1 MRHLFYSLRGLL
13 CFLFIFLCIRPGTN
27 AQDVSWNGRQEQHR
41 KRTSIK
47 SMMLTDALRN
57 IAQRYQVSF
66 DYDSEALQQKQVTAE
81 KVLLHLRSTQGQYN
95 NLDDLLKDLLQP
107 FGMKVKQFRQHSYT
121 IYNPAQ
127 AAPAEND
134 KVPPAD
140 NALLPADTTISGKVV
155 DAANGQPLPGVSVVI
170 KGTSKGIVSDAE
182 GQYRLQAPN
191 GNATLLFQYIGFE
204 PRELS
209 ATDNATASVA
219 LTATTSSLS
228 EVVVTGYTT
237 QQKKDI
243 TGSVAVVK
251 TKDLLSVP
259 AGNFGQQLQGR
270 AAGVT
275 TSSNGAPGAG
285 VSIRIRGIGTINDN
299 GPLYVIDGVSTRSQS
314 LNSLNPNDIESLQVL
329 KDAAA
334 ASIYGAQAS
343 NGVVIITTKK
353 GKAGVSK
360 ISYDA
365 YYGMQYPGK
374 GPEMLN
380 TREWSDLIWT
390 SLKNAGQVSGNGNP
404 NHPQFGNGP
413 QPVVPYYILP
423 SGKQQGQVDENT
435 YDLTTN
441 QIVRANQDG
450 TDWYRQIFAP
460 ASIQNHQ
467 LTGSGG
473 TEKGNYAFGLNYF
486 NQEGILKYTYFKR
499 YSARINTE
507 LVVKKNIRF
516 GENLQVAFTE
526 SAGGDYASGEGN
538 AIVQAM
544 RVPPIIPV
552 YDIAGNFAGTRG
564 AGLGNSSNPYALLY
578 RGKDNKTKGF
588 RAFGNAYAEI
598 TLLKGL
604 QFRSSFGIDYTNWSG
619 YSFSY
624 LNPEHSE
631 PAANNSFSEN
641 SAYNLRWVF
650 TNTLNYKRTLGQ
662 HTVNLLLGTEAIS
675 EKGRNLSGGRVNYF
689 STSELIWNL
698 NNGDPSTQ
706 TNSSSQTETALAS
719 MFGRVDYAYRDKYL
733 FTGILRRDGV
743 SRFAPAERYGI
754 FPAASVGWRLSE
766 EPFLKG
772 IGWLDELKLRAGI
785 GATGNQEIPRAYNY
799 AYEYGTSPRNS
810 NYDLG
815 GTSNSTVIGY
825 YLANLG
831 NPATVWESTVMTN
844 IGLDIAMLK
853 GRLEVNAEVYDRRTN
868 DMLTQPQLTAL
879 AGRATAPFVNIGDM
893 RNTGLDLGINYR
905 DKIAGQLQYDIG
917 VTFSHYKN
925 EVLRLGEAGT
935 EQIFSGGTRYG
946 TITLTQKG
954 QPVSMFY
961 GYEIEGIF
969 QNEQEV
975 KSHALQTGMDKN
987 NPAKFVGKYKLRDI
1001 DGDGTVTLNDRTYIG
1016 NPHPDFTYGLNISLA
1031 WRNFD
1036 FNMYLYGS
1044 QGNDIYNITKYYTD
1058 FQTFAG
1064 NRSKRMLYDSWRPDN
1079 PDARLPILN
1088 ANDNISNGISHSY
1101 YIENGSYLRAKNI
1114 QLGYSL
1120 PATLLKR
1127 VNINQLRLYV
1137 QATNLFTITSYSGL
1151 EPDIMNAG
1159 FGGSG
1164 DLNKGVDYGFYPNA
1178 RQVLVGL
1185 SLSF

>member
-1 MRHLFYSLRGLL
+1 MTYLFYSSRGLV
-13 CFLFIFLCIRPGTN
+13 CFLFCLLYMRPGTR
-27 AQDVSWNGRQEQHR
+27 AQDLSWSGRQEQHR
-41 KRTSIK
+41 KKASIR
-47 SMMLTDALRN
+47 SMPLTDALRN
-57 IAQRYQVSF
+57 IAQRYDVSF
-66 DYDSEALQQKQVTAE
+66 DYDSEALLQKQVTSE
-81 KVLLHLRSTQGQYN
+81 KVLLYLRTTEGQYN
-95 NLDDLLKDLLQP
+95 NLDVLLKDLLQP
-107 FGMKVKQFRQHSYT
+107 FGMKVKQFRQRSYT
-121 IYNPAQ
+121 IYTPAQ
-127 AAPAEND
+127 AAPPGIE
-134 KVPPAD
+134 KVSAPA
-140 NALLPADTTISGKVV
+140 NSILPADTTITGKVT
-155 DAANGQPLPGVSVVI
+155 DAVNGQPLPGVSVMV
-170 KGTSKGIVSDAE
+170 KGTNRGTVTNAD
-182 GQYRLQAPN
+182 GQYRLQAPD
-191 GNATLLFQYIGFE
+191 GNAVLLFQYIGFE
-204 PRELS
+204 SKELV
-209 ATDNATASVA
+209 ATDAATAHVTLSSS
-219 LTATTSSLS
+219 TSSLT

-270 AAGVT
+270 APGVT
-275 TSSNGAPGAG
+275 ATSNGAPGAG
-285 VSIRIRGIGTINDN
+285 VTIRIRGIGTINDN

-314 LNSLNPNDIESLQVL
+314 LNSLNPNDIESIQVL

-343 NGVVIITTKK
+343 NGVVIITTKR

-365 YYGMQYPGK
+365 YYGRQYPGK

-380 TREWSDLIWT
+380 TREWADLIWT
-390 SLKNAGQVSGNGNP
+390 SLKNAGQVGANGNP
-404 NHPQFGNGP
+404 THPQFGNGP
-413 QPVVPYYILP
+413 QAVVPYYILP
-423 SGKQQGQVDENT
+423 SGKQQGQVDENL
-435 YDLTTN
+435 YDLSTN
-441 QIVRANQDG
+441 QIVRANQEG

-460 ASIQNHQ
+460 AAIQNHQ

-507 LVVKKNIRF
+507 LLVKKNIRF

-526 SAGGDYASGEGN
+526 SSGGDYASGEGN

-598 TLLKGL
+598 TLMKGL
-604 QFRSSFGIDYTNWSG
+604 QFRSSFGIDYTNWNG

-631 PAANNSFSEN
+631 PAANNGFSEN
-641 SAYNLRWVF
+641 SNYNLRWVF
-650 TNTLNYKRTLGQ
+650 TNTINYKRSFGL
-662 HTVNLLLGTEAIS
+662 HSVNLLLGTEAIS

-706 TNSSSQTETALAS
+706 TNASSQTETALAS
-719 MFGRVDYAYRDKYL
+719 LFGRVDYSYRDKYL

-766 EPFLKG
+766 EPFLKSVS
-772 IGWLDELKLRAGI
+772 WLDELKLRAGI

-799 AYEYGTSPRNS
+799 AYEYSTNPRNS

-815 GTSNSTVIGY
+815 GTSNTTVIGY

-853 GRLEVNAEVYDRRTN
+853 GKLEVNAEVYDRRTN

-893 RNTGLDLGINYR
+893 RNTGIDLGISYR
-905 DKIAGQLQYDIG
+905 DKIAGELQYDIG

-925 EVLRLGEAGT
+925 EVLRLGETGT

-946 TITLTQKG
+946 TITLTEKG

-961 GYEIEGIF
+961 GYQIEGIF
-969 QNEQEV
+969 QNADEV
-975 KSHALQTGMDKN
+975 KAHALQTGMDKN

-1001 DGDGTVTLNDRTYIG
+1001 NGDGTVTLADRTIIG
-1016 NPHPDFTYGLNISLA
+1016 NPHPDFTYGLNISLG

-1079 PDARLPILN
+1079 PDASLPILD

-1127 VNINQLRLYV
+1127 VNIDQLRFYV

-1178 RQVLVGL
+1178 KQVLVGL
-1185 SLSF
+1185 SLTF